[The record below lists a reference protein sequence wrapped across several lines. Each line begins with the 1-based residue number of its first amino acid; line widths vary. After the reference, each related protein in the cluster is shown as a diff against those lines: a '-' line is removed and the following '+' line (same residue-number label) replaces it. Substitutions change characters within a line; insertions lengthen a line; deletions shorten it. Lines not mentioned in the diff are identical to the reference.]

1 LFAEGPEP
9 EYKPDSEY
17 PAWLWKLLEEKPLLE
32 DYVMKG
38 LENVPHGEMK
48 MVVRMINK
56 RRIKEGND
64 ARRKT

>member
-1 LFAEGPEP
+1 M
-9 EYKPDSEY
+9 
-17 PAWLWKLLEEKPLLE
+17 LE